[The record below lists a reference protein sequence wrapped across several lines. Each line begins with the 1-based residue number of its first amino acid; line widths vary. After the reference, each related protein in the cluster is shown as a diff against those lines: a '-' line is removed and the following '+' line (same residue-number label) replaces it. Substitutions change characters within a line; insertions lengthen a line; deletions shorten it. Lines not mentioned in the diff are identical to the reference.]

1 MEIDQVSVMTA
12 TSKLAPSSGTP
23 ALSSGKPALP
33 AIPIESAGSIEK
45 ARDTEDRLPEAF
57 RSVADGLYRWILLR
71 VGRDRH
77 VAEDLLQQTCHE
89 AARSRSRPDDGDK
102 YEAWLRGIAKNL
114 VRRHWRQSKRRGT
127 HVSIENPGVARQLA
141 EDMESRPLPTDTMIR
156 DEVSEQLLLAV
167 TSLPAAEQRLV
178 FAFYFEG
185 RSQADIA
192 EDLHVTAKSVETK
205 LYRVRN
211 RLREV
216 LKDIERT

>member
-1 MEIDQVSVMTA
+1 MSVMTA
-12 TSKLAPSSGTP
+12 NSELAVP
-23 ALSSGKPALP
+23 AIKPAVP
-33 AIPIESAGSIEK
+33 AIPFESAGSI
-45 ARDTEDRLPEAF
+45 ASNRMDEDRLPEAF

-71 VGRDRH
+71 VRRDQH

-89 AARSRSRPDDGDK
+89 AADSRNRPVDHAK

-114 VRRHWRQSKRRGT
+114 VRRHWRQSKQRGT
-127 HVSIENPGVARQLA
+127 HVSIENPGVAQQLA
-141 EDMESRPLPTDTMIR
+141 EEMESGPLPTETMIR
-156 DEVSEQLLLAV
+156 DEAAEQLLLAV
-167 TSLPAAEQRLV
+167 TSLPADEQRLV

-185 RSQADIA
+185 RSQGDIA
-192 EDLHVTAKSVETK
+192 QDLHVTAKSVETK

>member
-1 MEIDQVSVMTA
+1 MTA
-12 TSKLAPSSGTP
+12 T
-23 ALSSGKPALP
+23 
-33 AIPIESAGSIEK
+33 IPIESAGSIEK
-45 ARDTEDRLPEAF
+45 ARGTEDRLPEAF

-89 AARSRSRPDDGDK
+89 AVRSRSRPTKSACRPVGEDK

-127 HVSIENPGVARQLA
+127 HVSIENPSVARQLA
-141 EDMESRPLPTDTMIR
+141 EDMVSRPLPTDTMIR
-156 DEVSEQLLLAV
+156 DEISEQLLLAV

-178 FAFYFEG
+178 FAFYFDR

-192 EDLHVTAKSVETK
+192 QELHVTAKSVETK